1 MENNLFN
8 YITKQLNKEEVDIWF
23 RTNNIIP
30 EKMELYYDFCN
41 SLYLKITETY
51 LGDSDNGETRIE
63 MTEQDKEN
71 HFNWCWKKIL
81 QDFQKE
87 EIIFEEDGDHYIYF
101 KIFFEEIFYKQDDKK
116 IRNSIDV
123 FFRDVF
129 DFEKTFTRSDLDMI
143 LEIYKSLDKNIKI

>member
-1 MENNLFN
+1 MENNFFN
-8 YITKQLNKEEVDIWF
+8 YITQQLNKEEVDIWF

-51 LGDSDNGETRIE
+51 LGDSENGETKINMSE
-63 MTEQDKEN
+63 EDKEN
-71 HFNWCWKKIL
+71 HFNWCWKKVL
-81 QDFQKE
+81 DDFRKE
-87 EIIFEEDGDHYIYF
+87 EISFEEEGEHYVYF
-101 KIFFEEIFYKQDDKK
+101 KIFFEEIFYKQEDKK

-123 FFRDVF
+123 FFKDVF

-143 LEIYKSLDKNIKI
+143 LEIYKNLDKNITI

>member
-1 MENNLFN
+1 MENNFFN

-51 LGDSDNGETRIE
+51 LGDSENNDTRIN
-63 MTEQDKEN
+63 MTEEDKEN
-71 HFNWCWKKIL
+71 HFIWCWKQTL
-81 QDFQKE
+81 QDFKKE
-87 EIIFEEDGDHYIYF
+87 EIYFQEDGDHYIYF
-101 KIFFEEIFYKQDDKK
+101 KVFFEEIFYKQEDKK
-116 IRNSIDV
+116 IRNSIDI

-143 LEIYKSLDKNIKI
+143 LEIYKNLDKNITI